1 MQFLKIEHSNSL
13 KALENKEK
21 ATILQAA
28 VCIGDPNES
37 RTRVTA
43 LRGPCPRPLDD
54 GTICFNNGTPLRY
67 LISLRSFQ
75 FPRSIRYSEE
85 LADKNNN
92 TLLFLLS
99 VPRPLDDGTT

>member
-1 MQFLKIEHSNSL
+1 MS
-13 KALENKEK
+13 
-21 ATILQAA
+21 A

-54 GTICFNNGTPLRY
+54 GTIYFNTKTPLRY

-99 VPRPLDDGTT
+99 VPRPLDDGTICFNMPVKSQDHFIHRH